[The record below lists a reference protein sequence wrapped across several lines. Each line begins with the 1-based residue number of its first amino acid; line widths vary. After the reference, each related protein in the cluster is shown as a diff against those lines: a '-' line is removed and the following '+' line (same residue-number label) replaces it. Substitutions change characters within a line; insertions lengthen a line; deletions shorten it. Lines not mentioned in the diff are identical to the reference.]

1 MMLHRTDD
9 LIALF
14 NGVFE
19 PAYSTRLIRGE
30 DEPLYLP
37 ASADTPYHRII
48 FAHDY
53 FTSGLHEISHWCVA
67 GEARRLLEDYGYWYL
82 PDGRNE
88 HEQAAFET
96 VEVQPQA
103 IESLFYAACDL
114 EFNVSVD
121 NLNGAIEV
129 DRHAFAAR
137 VCARA
142 DALLENGLNNRARAF
157 RCTLQAY
164 YQQGS
169 SCEEAIE
176 SGRRCLD
183 DQTLPIDRDNP
194 FPAHEVSA

>member
-1 MMLHRTDD
+1 MLHRTDD

-37 ASADTPYHRII
+37 ASADEPYHRII

-67 GEARRLLEDYGYWYL
+67 GTARRLLEDYGYWYL

-88 HEQAAFET
+88 HEQAAFEA
-96 VEVQPQA
+96 VEIKPQA

-121 NLNGAIEV
+121 NLNGEV
-129 DRHAFAAR
+129 EIDRHGFAAR
-137 VCARA
+137 VEARA
-142 DALLENGLNNRARAF
+142 KALLDGELNNRAQAF
-157 RCTLQAY
+157 RCTLLKY

-169 SCEEAIE
+169 SLEEAVG
-176 SGRRCLD
+176 SGRECLD
-183 DQTLPIDRDNP
+183 NAGSTGRDNP
-194 FPAHEVSA
+194 FRAHEASA